1 MKGTMLTI
9 SVNGTIKTTPL
20 NAPPALETLQEAV
33 GGYIQPIPY
42 LHSIERD
49 GTVYQCVAFGD
60 EEGKLKKKPVNEAAN
75 RIWDAALK
83 RSGHEDVRYRTGKMA
98 RTLDAMVR
106 GEPPPIGDKDFLVG
120 PIVIIYGDNDLMS
133 EL

>member
-9 SVNGTIKTTPL
+9 SVNGTVKTTPL
-20 NAPPALETLQEAV
+20 NGPPDLDTMQEAV
-33 GGYIQPIPY
+33 GGYITQVPY
-42 LHSIERD
+42 LDSVEHA
-49 GTVYQCVAFGD
+49 GTVYQCVAFVD
-60 EEGKLKKKPVNEAAN
+60 EEGMLKNKPVNEFAN

-83 RSGHEDVRYRTGKMA
+83 RSGNEDVRYRVGALA
-98 RTLDAMVR
+98 RAIDPSVSEQTHPL
-106 GEPPPIGDKDFLVG
+106 KDSLLG

>member
-20 NAPPALETLQEAV
+20 TKPPELEVMQEAV
-33 GGYIQPIPY
+33 GGYITTVPY
-42 LHSIERD
+42 LKTIEHA
-49 GTVYQCVAFGD
+49 GTVYQCVAFVN
-60 EEGKLKKKPVNEAAN
+60 EEGLLKKLPINEAAN

-83 RSGHEDVRYRTGKMA
+83 RSGNEDVPYRVDMMA
-98 RTLDAMVR
+98 RATGQPGPGR
-106 GEPPPIGDKDFLVG
+106 DFLVG
-120 PIVIIYGDNDLMS
+120 TMVIIYGDNELMS